1 MFSPMIRIPL
11 VFCCW
16 SQVMAEESRER
27 EVSMGEDFHVDFQDW
42 DTHI

>member
-1 MFSPMIRIPL
+1 MFSPMTRISWCVL
-11 VFCCW
+11 FW

-27 EVSMGEDFHVDFQDW
+27 EISMGEDFHVDFQDW